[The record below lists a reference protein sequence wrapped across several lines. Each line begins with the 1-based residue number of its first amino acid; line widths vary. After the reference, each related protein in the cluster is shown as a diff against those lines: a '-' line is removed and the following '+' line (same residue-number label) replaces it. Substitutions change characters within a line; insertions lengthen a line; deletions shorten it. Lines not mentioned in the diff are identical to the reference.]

1 VGKGTGHLVL
11 EIGVEEVPALLL
23 RPTLDQLRERAMEL
37 FKVARLEA
45 REVRS
50 FGTPRRLVLSALL
63 PVHQQL
69 LRTEVTGPPRAAAF
83 DPAGQPTKAAVGFA
97 ASQGVKVTDLQ
108 IVTTPKGDY
117 VAARVTQ
124 PALPTVKVLTQLLPT
139 LVGQLQFPKTMH
151 WQAGGQRFIRPLRGL
166 VALFDQQVI
175 PCTFA
180 GVTSGRRTVG
190 HRALAPGLVT
200 ITRAGDYFPR
210 LRRACVLV
218 DDDERRAAITHQV
231 RARAKTSRA
240 SVIDEEMVTT
250 QAVYSSE
257 WPVVVEG
264 GFDRA
269 YLELPKALLVA
280 VLEHQQGYFGLQRH
294 GKLLP
299 SFLCVIDGGA
309 RMYLPIEQPNQKGSA
324 RLASIVKGHERVLKA
339 RLEDARFYLKQDL
352 TVTLSERVAS
362 LKGVTFHE
370 KLGTLYEKT
379 MRVVE
384 LARWLTQQLGPDH
397 RIDVKEAEQA
407 ARLSKAD
414 LVTGLVREF
423 PELQGV
429 IGGDY
434 AARQGEA
441 PAVAAALAEQYRPRF
456 TGDALPSSPLGQ
468 VLSLADRVDTIVG
481 YFGVGLA
488 PTGSEDPYAL
498 RRQAAGVVQIA
509 GLFPSLD
516 VTGLLARAEALLKNT
531 KGWRAGTAQA
541 VRKFLGQRLEWQLLS
556 DGHSNELVAAVLAG
570 GWNNPADAQ
579 RWLAALET
587 ILPTPAGEDLL
598 TVYRRVGRIVP
609 ADFSGALRPERFT
622 EAEERH
628 LHAARDTAARGVET
642 AEDEAAALTAL
653 ASLRPAV
660 DAFFNTVMVMAKEPD
675 VQTNR
680 LALVAGVRQL
690 FIPIADFS
698 KISTVSTPPEG
709 PPPAAQAGGVR
720 EV

>member
-1 VGKGTGHLVL
+1 MHKPGGELLL
-11 EIGVEEVPALLL
+11 EIGVEEVPAFLV
-23 RPTLDQLRERAMEL
+23 RSTLDQLRDRAMEL
-37 FKVARLEA
+37 FTLARLEA

-50 FGTPRRLVLSALL
+50 YGTPRRLALSAVL
-63 PVHQQL
+63 PDRQQSL
-69 LRTEVTGPPRAAAF
+69 QTDVTGPPCAAAY
-83 DPAGQPTKAAVGFA
+83 DAGGKPTAAAAGFA

-108 IVTTPKGDY
+108 IVKTGKGDY

-124 PALPTVKVLTQLLPT
+124 PALLTAKVLTQLLPT

-151 WQAGGQRFIRPLRGL
+151 WHAGGQRFIRPLRRL

-175 PCTFA
+175 PFAFA

-190 HRALAPGLVT
+190 HRALAPGAVT
-200 ITRAGDYFPR
+200 ITRAADYRAR
-210 LRRACVLV
+210 LKRACVLV
-218 DDDERRAAITHQV
+218 DDEERRWAVVQEV
-231 RARAKTSRA
+231 RDRVKALGA
-240 SVIDEEMVTT
+240 SLLDEEAVTA

-257 WPVVVEG
+257 WPVVAEG

-280 VLEHQQGYFGLQRH
+280 VLEHQQGYFGLQQR

-299 SFLCVIDGGA
+299 RFFCVVDGGA
-309 RMYLPIEQPNQKGSA
+309 RQKQSA
-324 RLASIVKGHERVLKA
+324 ALSMMIKGHERVLKA

-352 TVTLSERVAS
+352 TVTLSDRVAS

-384 LARWLTQQLGPDH
+384 LARWLAQKLDPQHPL
-397 RIDVKEAEQA
+397 DVKEAEQA
-407 ARLSKAD
+407 AYLSKAD

-434 AARQGEA
+434 AARQGES
-441 PAVAAALAEQYRPRF
+441 PPVAAAIAGQYRPRF
-456 TGDALPSSPLGQ
+456 TGDALPESSLGQ
-468 VLSLADRVDTIVG
+468 LLALADKVDTIVG

-516 VTGLLARAEALLKNT
+516 VTGLLSQAEMLLKNT

-556 DGHSNELVAAVLAG
+556 DGHPNELVAAVLAG

-579 RWLAALET
+579 RWLAALEA

-609 ADFSGALRPERFT
+609 AGFSGTLRPEQFA
-622 EAEERH
+622 EAEERQ
-628 LHAARDTAARGVET
+628 LHAACEAAGRQV
-642 AEDEAAALTAL
+642 AAAPDDAAALTAL
-653 ASLRPAV
+653 AALRPAV
-660 DAFFNTVMVMAKEPD
+660 DAFFNAVMVMTEDQA

-680 LALVAGVRQL
+680 LALVDGVRRL

-698 KISTVSTPPEG
+698 KISTASS
-709 PPPAAQAGGVR
+709 PPPAAQTGRVR